1 MNPTPMED
9 PAVKALAFE
18 AALPLVVET
27 MDAIA
32 NAANPTTA
40 VRAQGFALGKVI
52 SPLDDD
58 ERTAF
63 EVEVDKKTFA
73 IAADQIQRLLS
84 MSLRIVFDEGL
95 KAREAFDAQALKAA
109 EDMVDAQK
117 AKSNG

>member
-1 MNPTPMED
+1 MKPTPMED

-32 NAANPTTA
+32 NAANITTA
-40 VRAQGFALGKVI
+40 VRTRAFALGKSIGV
-52 SPLDDD
+52 LEDD

-63 EVEVDKKTFA
+63 EVAVDAKTIA
-73 IAADQIQRLLS
+73 IASDQIKQLLT
-84 MSLRIVFDEGL
+84 MSLRLVFDEGR
-95 KAREAFDAQALKAA
+95 KAREAYDAQALKAA

-117 AKSNG
+117 SKSNG